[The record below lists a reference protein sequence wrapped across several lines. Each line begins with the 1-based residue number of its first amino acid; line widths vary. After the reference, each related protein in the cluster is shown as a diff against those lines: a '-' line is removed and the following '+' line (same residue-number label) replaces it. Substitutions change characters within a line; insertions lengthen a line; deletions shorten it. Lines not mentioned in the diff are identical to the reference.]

1 MSSFNNSSY
10 QTNEYKKKVF
20 QYFVLE
26 LLLDDTLSHS
36 DKLIILNNNLNKIV
50 KNTTEP
56 VKNLYEDFKKNT
68 NNYMFAYY
76 LSRLYERR
84 LAEKETIRASKY
96 LNFSEYI
103 IGLDKD
109 IKTMDW
115 NNFSKVKKLNPDL
128 YSIYGNTMHSL
139 INEYLKSGY
148 VNKVTSKENIDDVIS
163 NKKEELKQELD
174 QESEGE
180 QTESDTETL
189 DSTEEEEREIEEW
202 YEEWYYDSDQRRKR
216 KFEEQVLD
224 IIVQYEKIKKQR
236 MIENQEKQQNSN
248 GIYNFTR
255 NLLKL
260 YILYCLVIIV
270 AINVKKNSSYI
281 NNITQE
287 TFNKFDILD
296 ITKTLD
302 DFQIMNNAYNSTENL
317 VEQIQNF
324 KPFAK

>member
-1 MSSFNNSSY
+1 MTSFNNSSY
-10 QTNEYKKKVF
+10 QTNDYKKKVF
-20 QYFVLE
+20 HYFVLE
-26 LLLDDTLSHS
+26 LLLDDTLSRS
-36 DKLIILNNNLNKIV
+36 DKLIILNNDLNKIV

-56 VKNLYEDFKKNT
+56 VRNLYEDFKKNT

-103 IGLDKD
+103 IGLEKD

-115 NNFSKVKKLNPDL
+115 TSLKKVKRNNPDL
-128 YSIYGNTMHSL
+128 YSIYGDTMHSL

-148 VNKVTSKENIDDVIS
+148 VNKVTNKENIDDVIS
-163 NKKEELKQELD
+163 KKKEELKQELD
-174 QESEGE
+174 QENEGE

-189 DSTEEEEREIEEW
+189 DSTEEEEEREV
-202 YEEWYYDSDQRRKR
+202 EEWYYDSDQRRKI

-224 IIVQYEKIKKQR
+224 IIIQYEKIKKQR

-260 YILYCLVIIV
+260 YILYCLVMIV
-270 AINVKKNSSYI
+270 AIKIKTNSSYI
-281 NNITQE
+281 NYMTQK

-302 DFQIMNNAYNSTENL
+302 DFQIMNNTYNSTENL
-317 VEQIQNF
+317 VDQIQNF
-324 KPFAK
+324 KPFTK

>member
-26 LLLDDTLSHS
+26 LLLDDTLSRS
-36 DKLIILNNNLNKIV
+36 DRLTIVNNNLNKIV
-50 KNTTEP
+50 INTAEP

-115 NNFSKVKKLNPDL
+115 NNFLKVKKLNPDL

-163 NKKEELKQELD
+163 KKKEALKQELD
-174 QESEGE
+174 EESEDE

-189 DSTEEEEREIEEW
+189 DSTEEEEEREV
-202 YEEWYYDSDQRRKR
+202 EEWYYDNNQSKKR
-216 KFEEQVLD
+216 KFEQQVLD
-224 IIVQYEKIKKQR
+224 IIVQYEQIKKQR
-236 MIENQEKQQNSN
+236 MIENQKKQQNSN

-260 YILYCLVIIV
+260 YILYCLVMIV

-281 NNITQE
+281 NNITQK
-287 TFNKFDILD
+287 TFNKFNILD

-302 DFQIMNNAYNSTENL
+302 EFQIMDKAYNSTENL

-324 KPFAK
+324 KPFTK

>member
-20 QYFVLE
+20 YYFVLE
-26 LLLDDTLSHS
+26 LSLDDTLSRS
-36 DKLIILNNNLNKIV
+36 DKLIILNNDLNKIV

-115 NNFSKVKKLNPDL
+115 TSLKKVKRNNPDL
-128 YSIYGNTMHSL
+128 YSVYGDTMHSL

-148 VNKVTSKENIDDVIS
+148 VNKVTNKENIDDVIS
-163 NKKEELKQELD
+163 KKKEELKQELD
-174 QESEGE
+174 KESEGE

-189 DSTEEEEREIEEW
+189 YSTEEEEEREV
-202 YEEWYYDSDQRRKR
+202 EEWYYDSDQRRKR

-224 IIVQYEKIKKQR
+224 IIIQYEKIKKQR

-270 AINVKKNSSYI
+270 AIKIKNNSSYI
-281 NNITQE
+281 NYMTQK

-302 DFQIMNNAYNSTENL
+302 DFQIMNNTYNSTENL
-317 VEQIQNF
+317 VDQIQNF
-324 KPFAK
+324 KPFTK

>member
-20 QYFVLE
+20 YYFVLE
-26 LLLDDTLSHS
+26 LSLDDTLSRS
-36 DKLIILNNNLNKIV
+36 DKLIILNNDLNKIV

-115 NNFSKVKKLNPDL
+115 TSLKKVKRNNPDL
-128 YSIYGNTMHSL
+128 YSVYGDTMHSL

-148 VNKVTSKENIDDVIS
+148 VNKVTNKENIDDVIS
-163 NKKEELKQELD
+163 KKKEELKQELD
-174 QESEGE
+174 KESEGE

-189 DSTEEEEREIEEW
+189 DSTEEEEEREV
-202 YEEWYYDSDQRRKR
+202 EEWYYDSDQRRKR

-224 IIVQYEKIKKQR
+224 IIIQYEKIKKQR

-270 AINVKKNSSYI
+270 AIKIKNNSSYI
-281 NNITQE
+281 NYMTQK

-302 DFQIMNNAYNSTENL
+302 DFQIMNNTYNSTENL
-317 VEQIQNF
+317 VDQIQNF
-324 KPFAK
+324 KPFTK